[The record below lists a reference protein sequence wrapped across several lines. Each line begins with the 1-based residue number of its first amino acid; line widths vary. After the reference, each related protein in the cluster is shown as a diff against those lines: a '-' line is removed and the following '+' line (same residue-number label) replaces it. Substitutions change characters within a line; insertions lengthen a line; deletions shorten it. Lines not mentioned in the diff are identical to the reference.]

1 MLVFMRVQTM
11 STPQPPNN
19 SNPFLARYDDMD
31 AKPME
36 VISQLYYRMCVAQLG
51 EHMSEYGRVD
61 AMRSWTGGPKARVPD
76 QRVAFVNAMNP
87 PADPPLELEHVLEV
101 LDWLFA
107 EVRVVSGSAGSEV
120 PAEMSHFHH
129 LLESDRPQYL
139 TRLQCVNAQPIAA
152 GLRNTKHRPYDMLA
166 AVFLCAD
173 CMRASD
179 AQKQKLRGY
188 EHIFMQ
194 MYLNQSTEFDY
205 QRKDIFS
212 HNRVDAGVEHPPLS
226 PLGVFVGV
234 VSVGVLVFLVLCLVN
249 LCGGRNV
256 W

>member
-1 MLVFMRVQTM
+1 MRVQTM
-11 STPQPPNN
+11 ARAHTINYQ
-19 SNPFLARYDDMD
+19 NPFLARYDDMD

-36 VISQLYYRMCVAQLG
+36 VISHLYYRMCVEQLPAY
-51 EHMSEYGRVD
+51 ERVD

-76 QRVAFVNAMNP
+76 QRVAFMNP
-87 PADPPLELEHVLEV
+87 PADPPLELRHVLEV

-179 AQKQKLRGY
+179 AQKQKLRGF
-188 EHIFMQ
+188 EQIFMQ

-205 QRKDIFS
+205 QKKDIFS
-212 HNRVDAGVEHPPLS
+212 HNRVYSGVVDPQPLS

-234 VSVGVLVFLVLCLVN
+234 VGVGVLVLLVLAVGFVALEED
-249 LCGGRNV
+249 L
-256 W
+256 

>member
-1 MLVFMRVQTM
+1 MRVQTM
-11 STPQPPNN
+11 STPNLPNHP
-19 SNPFLARYDDMD
+19 NPFLARYDDMD

-36 VISQLYYRMCVAQLG
+36 VISHLYYRMCVEQLPAY
-51 EHMSEYGRVD
+51 ERVD

-76 QRVAFVNAMNP
+76 QRVAFINP
-87 PADPPLELEHVLEV
+87 PADPPLELGHVLEV

-120 PAEMSHFHH
+120 PSEFSH

-205 QRKDIFS
+205 QRKDIFI
-212 HNRVDAGVEHPPLS
+212 HNRVYAGVEHQPLS

-234 VSVGVLVFLVLCLVN
+234 VGVGVLVLLVLVGFVALFEAA
-249 LCGGRNV
+249 
-256 W
+256 

>member
-1 MLVFMRVQTM
+1 
-11 STPQPPNN
+11 
-19 SNPFLARYDDMD
+19 
-31 AKPME
+31 
-36 VISQLYYRMCVAQLG
+36 
-51 EHMSEYGRVD
+51 
-61 AMRSWTGGPKARVPD
+61 
-76 QRVAFVNAMNP
+76 
-87 PADPPLELEHVLEV
+87 
-101 LDWLFA
+101 
-107 EVRVVSGSAGSEV
+107 
-120 PAEMSHFHH
+120 MSHFHH

-234 VSVGVLVFLVLCLVN
+234 VSVGVLVFLVGCLVN
-249 LCGGRNV
+249 ICGGRNV

>member
-11 STPQPPNN
+11 STPNLPNHP
-19 SNPFLARYDDMD
+19 NPFLARYDDMD

-36 VISQLYYRMCVAQLG
+36 VISHLYYRMCVEQLPAY
-51 EHMSEYGRVD
+51 ERVD

-76 QRVAFVNAMNP
+76 QRVAFINP
-87 PADPPLELEHVLEV
+87 PADPPLELGHVLEV

-120 PAEMSHFHH
+120 PSEFSH

-212 HNRVDAGVEHPPLS
+212 HNRVYAGAEHQPLS

-234 VSVGVLVFLVLCLVN
+234 VGVGVLVLLVLVGFVALFEAA
-249 LCGGRNV
+249 
-256 W
+256 

>member
-1 MLVFMRVQTM
+1 MLVYMRVQTM
-11 STPQPPNN
+11 STPQPLNN

-36 VISQLYYRMCVAQLG
+36 VISHLYFRMCVAQLG
-51 EHMSEYGRVD
+51 KHMPEYGRVD
-61 AMRSWTGGPKARVPD
+61 DMRTWTGGPKARVPD
-76 QRVAFVNAMNP
+76 QRVAFMNP
-87 PADPPLELEHVLEV
+87 PADPPLELGHVLEV

-107 EVRVVSGSAGSEV
+107 EVRVVSGSAALEV
-120 PAEMSHFHH
+120 PAEMSH

-173 CMRASD
+173 CMPASD
-179 AQKQKLRGY
+179 AQKQKLRGF
-188 EHIFMQ
+188 EQIFMQ

-212 HNRVDAGVEHPPLS
+212 HNRVYAGAVEYQPLS

-234 VSVGVLVFLVLCLVN
+234 VGVGVLVLLVLVVGFVALF
-249 LCGGRNV
+249 GTA
-256 W
+256 

>member
-11 STPQPPNN
+11 SPND

-36 VISQLYYRMCVAQLG
+36 VISHLYYRMCVEQLPAY
-51 EHMSEYGRVD
+51 ERVD

-76 QRVAFVNAMNP
+76 QGGAYVNP
-87 PADPPLELEHVLEV
+87 PADPPLDLGHVLKA

-107 EVRVVSGSAGSEV
+107 EVRVVSGSEI
-120 PAEMSHFHH
+120 PAEMTH
-129 LLESDRPQYL
+129 LLESERPQYL

-173 CMRASD
+173 CMSASD

-212 HNRVDAGVEHPPLS
+212 HNRVYAGVVDHQPLS

-234 VSVGVLVFLVLCLVN
+234 LGVGVLVLLVLAVGFVALEEGV
-249 LCGGRNV
+249 
-256 W
+256 

>member
-11 STPQPPNN
+11 STPQPPND

-36 VISQLYYRMCVAQLG
+36 VISHLYYRMCVEQLPAY
-51 EHMSEYGRVD
+51 ERVD

-76 QRVAFVNAMNP
+76 QRVAFINP
-87 PADPPLELEHVLEV
+87 PADPPLELGHVLEV

-120 PAEMSHFHH
+120 PSEFSH

-205 QRKDIFS
+205 QRKDMFS
-212 HNRVDAGVEHPPLS
+212 HNRVHAGVEHQPLS

-234 VSVGVLVFLVLCLVN
+234 VGVGVLVLLVLAVGFVALEEGV
-249 LCGGRNV
+249 
-256 W
+256 

>member
-1 MLVFMRVQTM
+1 M
-11 STPQPPNN
+11 SRAHTINHP
-19 SNPFLARYDDMD
+19 NPFLARYDDMD

-36 VISQLYYRMCVAQLG
+36 VISHLYYRMCVAQLG
-51 EHMSEYGRVD
+51 KHMPEYGRVEK
-61 AMRSWTGGPKARVPD
+61 MRTWTGGPKARVPD
-76 QRVAFVNAMNP
+76 QGVAFVNP
-87 PADPPLELEHVLEV
+87 PADPPLELRHVLEV
-101 LDWLFA
+101 LDWLFV
-107 EVRVVSGSAGSEV
+107 EVPVVSGSEV
-120 PAEMSHFHH
+120 PPELSH
-129 LLESDRPQYL
+129 LLQSDRPQYL

-173 CMRASD
+173 CMSASD

-212 HNRVDAGVEHPPLS
+212 HNRVYSGAGHQPLDQQLPLS
-226 PLGVFVGV
+226 ALGVFVGV
-234 VSVGVLVFLVLCLVN
+234 ISVGVLVFVVGFVALF
-249 LCGGRNV
+249 GAA
-256 W
+256 

>member
-11 STPQPPNN
+11 STPNLPNHP
-19 SNPFLARYDDMD
+19 NPFLARYDDMD

-36 VISQLYYRMCVAQLG
+36 VISHLYYRMCVEQLG
-51 EHMSEYGRVD
+51 EHMPEYGRVNG
-61 AMRSWTGGPKARVPD
+61 MRSWTGGPKARVPA
-76 QRVAFVNAMNP
+76 QSVAYVN
-87 PADPPLELEHVLEV
+87 PAVDPPLALAHVLEV

-120 PAEMSHFHH
+120 PPEMTH
-129 LLESDRPQYL
+129 LLPSERPQYL

-212 HNRVDAGVEHPPLS
+212 HNRVYAGAEHQPLS

-234 VSVGVLVFLVLCLVN
+234 VGVGVLVFLVFALFVARF
-249 LCGGRNV
+249 GAA
-256 W
+256 

>member
-1 MLVFMRVQTM
+1 MRVQTM
-11 STPQPPNN
+11 ARAHTINYP
-19 SNPFLARYDDMD
+19 NPFLARYDDMD

-36 VISQLYYRMCVAQLG
+36 VISHLYYRMCVAQLG
-51 EHMSEYGRVD
+51 EHMPEYGRVNG
-61 AMRSWTGGPKARVPD
+61 MRTWTGGPKARVPD
-76 QRVAFVNAMNP
+76 QRVAFVNP
-87 PADPPLELEHVLEV
+87 PADPPLELKHVLEV

-107 EVRVVSGSAGSEV
+107 EVRVVSASGSEV
-120 PAEMSHFHH
+120 PAEMSH

-179 AQKQKLRGY
+179 AQKQKLRGF
-188 EHIFMQ
+188 EQIFMQ

-212 HNRVDAGVEHPPLS
+212 HNRVYAGAEHHPLS

-234 VSVGVLVFLVLCLVN
+234 VGVGVLVFLVLCLVN
-249 LCGGRNV
+249 LFGGRNV

>member
-1 MLVFMRVQTM
+1 MRVQTM
-11 STPQPPNN
+11 STPQPPND

-51 EHMSEYGRVD
+51 EHMPEYGRVNG
-61 AMRSWTGGPKARVPD
+61 MRSWTGGPKARVPD
-76 QRVAFVNAMNP
+76 QRVAFVNP
-87 PADPPLELEHVLEV
+87 PADPPLELGHVLEV

-107 EVRVVSGSAGSEV
+107 EVRVVSASGSEV
-120 PAEMSHFHH
+120 PAEMSH
-129 LLESDRPQYL
+129 LLERDRPQYL

-179 AQKQKLRGY
+179 AQKKKLRGY

-212 HNRVDAGVEHPPLS
+212 HNRVYAGAEHHPLS

-234 VSVGVLVFLVLCLVN
+234 VGVGVLVFLVLCLVN
-249 LCGGRNV
+249 LFGGRNV

>member
-1 MLVFMRVQTM
+1 MAYV
-11 STPQPPNN
+11 
-19 SNPFLARYDDMD
+19 
-31 AKPME
+31 
-36 VISQLYYRMCVAQLG
+36 
-51 EHMSEYGRVD
+51 
-61 AMRSWTGGPKARVPD
+61 
-76 QRVAFVNAMNP
+76 NP
-87 PADPPLELEHVLEV
+87 PADAPLELGHVLEV

-212 HNRVDAGVEHPPLS
+212 HNRVYAGAVDHQPLS
-226 PLGVFVGV
+226 PLGVFIGIVGV
-234 VSVGVLVFLVLCLVN
+234 GVFVLLVLVVPYLIES
-249 LCGGRNV
+249 R
-256 W
+256 

>member
-11 STPQPPNN
+11 STPNLPNHP
-19 SNPFLARYDDMD
+19 NPFLARYDDMD

-36 VISQLYYRMCVAQLG
+36 VISHLYYRMCVEQLPAY
-51 EHMSEYGRVD
+51 ERVD

-76 QRVAFVNAMNP
+76 QRVAFINP
-87 PADPPLELEHVLEV
+87 PADPPLELGHVLEV

-120 PAEMSHFHH
+120 PSEFSH

-212 HNRVDAGVEHPPLS
+212 HNRVYAGAEHQPLS

-234 VSVGVLVFLVLCLVN
+234 VGVGVLVFLVFALFVARF
-249 LCGGRNV
+249 GAA
-256 W
+256 

>member
-11 STPQPPNN
+11 STPNLPNHP
-19 SNPFLARYDDMD
+19 NPFLARYDDMD

-36 VISQLYYRMCVAQLG
+36 VISHLYYRMCVAQLG
-51 EHMSEYGRVD
+51 EHMPEYGRVNG
-61 AMRSWTGGPKARVPD
+61 MRTWTGGPKARVPD
-76 QRVAFVNAMNP
+76 QLVAFVNP
-87 PADPPLELEHVLEV
+87 PADPPLELGHVLQV

-107 EVRVVSGSAGSEV
+107 EVRVVSGSAGSQV
-120 PAEMSHFHH
+120 PPEFH

-139 TRLQCVNAQPIAA
+139 TRLQCVNAQPLAA

-166 AVFLCAD
+166 AVLLCAD

-188 EHIFMQ
+188 EQIFMQ

-212 HNRVDAGVEHPPLS
+212 HNRVYAGAEHQPLS
-226 PLGVFVGV
+226 PLAVFVGV
-234 VSVGVLVFLVLCLVN
+234 VGVGVLVFLILCLGN
-249 LCGGRNV
+249 LNTAI
-256 W
+256 

>member
-1 MLVFMRVQTM
+1 MLVFMCVQSM
-11 STPQPPNN
+11 STPQPP
-19 SNPFLARYDDMD
+19 NPFLARYDDMD

-36 VISQLYYRMCVAQLG
+36 VISHLYYRMCVAQLG
-51 EHMSEYGRVD
+51 EHMPEYGRVNG
-61 AMRSWTGGPKARVPD
+61 MRTWTGGPKARVPD
-76 QRVAFVNAMNP
+76 QGGAYVNP
-87 PADPPLELEHVLEV
+87 PADPPLDLGHVLKV

-107 EVRVVSGSAGSEV
+107 EVRVVSGSEI
-120 PAEMSHFHH
+120 PAEMTH
-129 LLESDRPQYL
+129 LLESERPQYL

-173 CMRASD
+173 CMSASD

-234 VSVGVLVFLVLCLVN
+234 VSVGVLVFLVGCLVN
-249 LCGGRNV
+249 ICGGRNV

>member
-11 STPQPPNN
+11 STPNLPNHP
-19 SNPFLARYDDMD
+19 NPFLARYDDMD

-36 VISQLYYRMCVAQLG
+36 VISHLYYRMCVEQLPAY
-51 EHMSEYGRVD
+51 ERVD

-76 QRVAFVNAMNP
+76 QRVAFINP
-87 PADPPLELEHVLEV
+87 PADPPLELGHVLEV

-107 EVRVVSGSAGSEV
+107 EVRVVSGSAASEV
-120 PAEMSHFHH
+120 PPEFSH

-212 HNRVDAGVEHPPLS
+212 HNRVYAGAEHQPLS

-234 VSVGVLVFLVLCLVN
+234 VGVGVLVFLVFALFVARF
-249 LCGGRNV
+249 GAA
-256 W
+256 

>member
-1 MLVFMRVQTM
+1 MRVQTM
-11 STPQPPNN
+11 STPNLPNHP
-19 SNPFLARYDDMD
+19 NPFLARYDDMD

-36 VISQLYYRMCVAQLG
+36 VISHLYYRMCVAELPAYEQ
-51 EHMSEYGRVD
+51 VD
-61 AMRSWTGGPKARVPD
+61 GMRSWTGGPKARVPA
-76 QRVAFVNAMNP
+76 QSVAYVN
-87 PADPPLELEHVLEV
+87 PAVDPPLALAHVLEV

-107 EVRVVSGSAGSEV
+107 EVPVVSGTDI
-120 PAEMSHFHH
+120 PPEMTHFWWNRH
-129 LLESDRPQYL
+129 LLQSERPQYL

-234 VSVGVLVFLVLCLVN
+234 VGVGVLVFLVLCLVN
-249 LCGGRNV
+249 LFGGRNV

>member
-11 STPQPPNN
+11 STPQPPN
-19 SNPFLARYDDMD
+19 SPNPFLARYDDMD

-36 VISQLYYRMCVAQLG
+36 VISHLYYRMCVEQLPAY
-51 EHMSEYGRVD
+51 ERVD

-76 QRVAFVNAMNP
+76 QRVAYVNP
-87 PADPPLELEHVLEV
+87 PADPPLELGHVLEV

-107 EVRVVSGSAGSEV
+107 EVRVVSGSAGSEG
-120 PAEMSHFHH
+120 PPEFSH

-139 TRLQCVNAQPIAA
+139 TRLQCVNAQSIAV

-173 CMRASD
+173 CMSASD

-234 VSVGVLVFLVLCLVN
+234 VGVGVLVFLVGCLVN
-249 LCGGRNV
+249 ICGGRNV

>member
-1 MLVFMRVQTM
+1 MRVQAM
-11 STPQPPNN
+11 SRAQTA
-19 SNPFLARYDDMD
+19 NPFLARYDDMD

-36 VISQLYYRMCVAQLG
+36 VISHLYYRMCVEQLPAY
-51 EHMSEYGRVD
+51 ERVD

-76 QRVAFVNAMNP
+76 HRVAYVNP
-87 PADPPLELEHVLEV
+87 PADPPLELGHVLEV

-120 PAEMSHFHH
+120 PAEMSH

-152 GLRNTKHRPYDMLA
+152 GLRNTKHRPYDKLA

-179 AQKQKLRGY
+179 AQKQKLRGF
-188 EHIFMQ
+188 EQIFMQ

-205 QRKDIFS
+205 QKKDIFS
-212 HNRVDAGVEHPPLS
+212 HNRVYSGVVDHQPLS

-234 VSVGVLVFLVLCLVN
+234 VGVGVLVFLVFALFAARF
-249 LCGGRNV
+249 GAA
-256 W
+256 